1 MNVEVVRS
9 ARRRKTVHARQVG
22 DVLRVSIPATMSAA
36 EERRWV
42 DEMVRRIELRGSTD
56 RIDLTQRVASLAKKF
71 GLQTPLSVRWVD
83 NQASRWGSCTP
94 SDRTIRISSR
104 LGKEPAWVLDYVLV
118 HELAHLSVH
127 GHNPRFW
134 ALVYRYPLTERA
146 RGFLMARGL
155 EESDVGESDGEP
167 EGSAHSDHSDR
178 WAPARK
184 SRDHPG
190 QAAAAAANHDPAV
203 SLFDQ

>member
-56 RIDLTQRVASLAKKF
+56 RIDLTQRVAALAKKF
-71 GLQTPLSVRWVD
+71 GLQTPVSVRWVD
-83 NQASRWGSCTP
+83 NQESRWGSCTP

-104 LGKEPAWVLDYVLV
+104 LGKEPTWVLDYVLV

-127 GHNPRFW
+127 GHNQRFW

-146 RGFLMARGL
+146 RGFLIARGL
-155 EESDVGESDGEP
+155 EESDGGERDGEP
-167 EGSAHSDHSDR
+167 SESAEPDR

-184 SRDHPG
+184 SRDRSG
-190 QAAAAAANHDPAV
+190 QAAAAAANHYPAV